1 MRRWARELSG
11 AGPVPRPD
19 GLGDA
24 ADELL
29 GVEAAL
35 TFGPRPLLGRLA
47 PLAPIALRTALGCA
61 LAGYVSLALG
71 VGRPYWAL
79 VTAASLYQANVTLTW
94 SRGVQRVVGN
104 LVGVLAFAVL
114 APLAHVGQAVLV
126 LCCLALN
133 FGAEALIGRNYWLG
147 SVCVTP
153 MALLITEFAH
163 AQQPGRLITDRVL
176 DTLVGALVGFVAAVA
191 VTDRRWRP
199 YRGGA
204 LHGGACPG
212 TRHRAARRGAP
223 GIRRPGVRPPRP
235 VRRRGGPA
243 LRHGRRV
250 RRMVAARPAGGA
262 GDAGGAGRTPYARGD
277 GTTPGTALPG
287 GRTGMTTADGR
298 GAADGD
304 AIPGGGPVPG
314 GGGPV
319 SGHDPTPGGGPASHG
334 DPSPGRP
341 VPVDTVAGV
350 VRQWGTVLPD
360 LDTGPM
366 EVIGRVNRC
375 AALLQQAEDAP
386 LRRAGLTRP
395 EFDVLG
401 TLRRTGHELTPS
413 EIARETF
420 SSGAAVTKRLKQL
433 TERGLVERRGD
444 PRDRRVAHVRLTDAG
459 RALVDGVLPD
469 QLAYETGVL
478 SGIDP
483 ERQRELAGLLGELLG
498 QLEGRLR
505 LPRA

>member
-1 MRRWARELSG
+1 
-11 AGPVPRPD
+11 
-19 GLGDA
+19 
-24 ADELL
+24 
-29 GVEAAL
+29 
-35 TFGPRPLLGRLA
+35 
-47 PLAPIALRTALGCA
+47 
-61 LAGYVSLALG
+61 
-71 VGRPYWAL
+71 
-79 VTAASLYQANVTLTW
+79 
-94 SRGVQRVVGN
+94 
-104 LVGVLAFAVL
+104 
-114 APLAHVGQAVLV
+114 
-126 LCCLALN
+126 
-133 FGAEALIGRNYWLG
+133 
-147 SVCVTP
+147 
-153 MALLITEFAH
+153 
-163 AQQPGRLITDRVL
+163 
-176 DTLVGALVGFVAAVA
+176 
-191 VTDRRWRP
+191 
-199 YRGGA
+199 
-204 LHGGACPG
+204 
-212 TRHRAARRGAP
+212 
-223 GIRRPGVRPPRP
+223 
-235 VRRRGGPA
+235 
-243 LRHGRRV
+243 
-250 RRMVAARPAGGA
+250 
-262 GDAGGAGRTPYARGD
+262 
-277 GTTPGTALPG
+277 
-287 GRTGMTTADGR
+287 MTTADGR

-314 GGGPV
+314 GGSV
-319 SGHDPTPGGGPASHG
+319 SGHDPRPGGGPASQG

-350 VRQWGTVLPD
+350 VRQWATVLPD